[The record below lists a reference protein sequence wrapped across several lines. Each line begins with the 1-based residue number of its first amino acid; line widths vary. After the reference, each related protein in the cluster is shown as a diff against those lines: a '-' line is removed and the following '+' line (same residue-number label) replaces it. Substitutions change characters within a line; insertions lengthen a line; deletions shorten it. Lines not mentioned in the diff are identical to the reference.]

1 MPVGEDLI
9 NGTTHIPTTDKAA
22 FIQGLNAISDEL
34 GVSRDFLP
42 IIMVT
47 ETGVDG
53 TIDPSAGNKYCG
65 GLIQFCSGGGG
76 ADEVGL
82 SPSAIASKSAV
93 EQLPLIRQY
102 LSNKGIPKG
111 ADLATT
117 YLAILYPAAMRE
129 SKGANLGYIPQQSEH
144 LYGPGG
150 SLSKE
155 TIEAGLLAK
164 AKAGGSGLASPSLSG
179 DKAFSAL
186 PSNKST
192 SHPSSNVP
200 ASLGTNGGSVIIGTY
215 TKDCTKTPP
224 WDWTM
229 QGGKIYRGCALR
241 ITTLG
246 IQGGL
251 SSTPMVGAMTTSNT
265 SKATMTSTT
274 ASTANVAPPKP
285 GTLLN
290 PIPGSPESS
299 GFGMRT
305 HPIYGTQKMHNGT
318 DISAAEGTPIRAPM
332 DGVIAEMGNDATGYG
347 NYLAVKHADG
357 SIGETFYAHMS
368 RYADLPV
375 GTAVK
380 AGQTIGYVGTTGG
393 STGPHLHF
401 EVRDT
406 GGKLLDPNSVM
417 QR

>member
-1 MPVGEDLI
+1 
-9 NGTTHIPTTDKAA
+9 
-22 FIQGLNAISDEL
+22 
-34 GVSRDFLP
+34 
-42 IIMVT
+42 MVT

-53 TIDPSAGNKYCG
+53 SIDPSAGNKYCG
-65 GLIQFCSGGGG
+65 GLIQFCSGGG

-82 SPSAIASKSAV
+82 SPSAIAAKSAV
-93 EQLPLIRQY
+93 DQLPLIRQY

-117 YLAILYPAAMRE
+117 YLAILYSAAMSE
-129 SKGANLGYIPQQSEH
+129 SKGANLGYIPKQSEH

-155 TIEAGLLAK
+155 TIEAGLLGK
-164 AKAGGSGLASPSLSG
+164 AKAGGSGLATTSLSG
-179 DKAFSAL
+179 DKVFTAL

-192 SHPSSNVP
+192 SPPSSSNGP

-265 SKATMTSTT
+265 SKATMTAAMPLSKG
-274 ASTANVAPPKP
+274 NVTPPKP

-290 PIPGSPESS
+290 PVSGVPINSP
-299 GFGMRT
+299 F
-305 HPIYGTQKMHNGT
+305 
-318 DISAAEGTPIRAPM
+318 
-332 DGVIAEMGNDATGYG
+332 
-347 NYLAVKHADG
+347 L
-357 SIGETFYAHMS
+357 
-368 RYADLPV
+368 
-375 GTAVK
+375 
-380 AGQTIGYVGTTGG
+380 
-393 STGPHLHF
+393 
-401 EVRDT
+401 
-406 GGKLLDPNSVM
+406 
-417 QR
+417 